1 MMRNSN
7 KRTFRRSLTKQ
18 SLWSKP
24 WFYLALVL
32 VLALLAVLIYQI
44 PAVHDKAYYYVA
56 SARARIFYFFNPPEE
71 EVFTPGE
78 QGTLDAGMMQTLTA
92 MAPTA
97 TMTPTITSTPTITP
111 TTAFTATATVKPTNT
126 PIPTPLP
133 ESVLLEGIA
142 VEPQGFNNCGPAN
155 LSMALKYWGWQGDQ
169 KVTEAYLKPYIKDR
183 NVMPYEM
190 LGYVHDE
197 TELRGIV
204 RYGGTL
210 DMVKKLVAVGL
221 PVLIERGYA
230 NSAEGWMGHY
240 GLIIGYDDIKQEVT
254 IPDTYLGMIKLS
266 YDQITRD
273 WAHFDDIY
281 LIVYP
286 LDREQEV
293 IDILGPH
300 IDEAYNKQYAL
311 DQVTNRLYNL
321 KGQDLFFAWFS
332 RGSIQ
337 VEMDD
342 YFGASQSYDE
352 AFKIYETL
360 ETKDRPWRILWYQT
374 GPYFSY
380 YWTGRYHDLRN
391 LAQQTL
397 DITPEDAIP
406 ETWVWKGRA
415 EVMMGLRDEAIESFK
430 QALVWHPGWWV
441 AENELTA
448 LGVTPP

>member
-1 MMRNSN
+1 
-7 KRTFRRSLTKQ
+7 
-18 SLWSKP
+18 
-24 WFYLALVL
+24 
-32 VLALLAVLIYQI
+32 
-44 PAVHDKAYYYVA
+44 
-56 SARARIFYFFNPPEE
+56 
-71 EVFTPGE
+71 
-78 QGTLDAGMMQTLTA
+78 
-92 MAPTA
+92 
-97 TMTPTITSTPTITP
+97 
-111 TTAFTATATVKPTNT
+111 
-126 PIPTPLP
+126 
-133 ESVLLEGIA
+133 
-142 VEPQGFNNCGPAN
+142 
-155 LSMALKYWGWQGDQ
+155 
-169 KVTEAYLKPYIKDR
+169 
-183 NVMPYEM
+183 
-190 LGYVHDE
+190 
-197 TELRGIV
+197 
-204 RYGGTL
+204 
-210 DMVKKLVAVGL
+210 
-221 PVLIERGYA
+221 
-230 NSAEGWMGHY
+230 
-240 GLIIGYDDIKQEVT
+240 
-254 IPDTYLGMIKLS
+254 
-266 YDQITRD
+266 
-273 WAHFDDIY
+273 
-281 LIVYP
+281 
-286 LDREQEV
+286 
-293 IDILGPH
+293 
-300 IDEAYNKQYAL
+300 
-311 DQVTNRLYNL
+311 VTNRLYNL